1 MSREAL
7 LKPISLSFKCPECG
21 RYVHVSVKPQEFVD
35 SLSGIVRVPIEH
47 KDPSPHMLILDI
59 DQNGFVRGAYLY
71 KYTPKLHVAP
81 VKEIMDYLGIE
92 NLAYFLYY
100 LLKGTKIFLHGDDK
114 AIKMVKQL
122 ASLVNERDII
132 VLNKKEA
139 REKINPRK
147 IKKPKAAIRSLLQII
162 SRIANLSSDDAR
174 SEWIRREYTKLKKG
188 LTRLK
193 NIISSRDS
201 WTLDE
206 LLSEIKMDINKD
218 DLRLLID
225 ILEERGYRVSAKIKD
240 VEYKIK
246 SMFA

>member
-1 MSREAL
+1 MSQEA
-7 LKPISLSFKCPECG
+7 LKPISLIFRCPECG
-21 RYVHVSVKPQEFVD
+21 KNVEVYIKPQEFVD
-35 SLSGIVRVPIEH
+35 SLSGIVRIPIEH
-47 KDPSPHMLILDI
+47 KKPSPHMLILDI

-71 KYTPKLHVAP
+71 RYKPKVHMIP
-81 VKEIMDYLGIE
+81 IKEIMDYLGIE

-100 LLKGTKIFLHGDDK
+100 LLKGTKIFLHGDNK
-114 AIKMVKQL
+114 AIKMAKQF
-122 ASLVNERDII
+122 ANLVNERDII
-132 VLNKKEA
+132 VSDKREA
-139 REKINPRK
+139 KEKINPKK

-193 NIISSRDS
+193 NIINSRDS

-206 LLSEIKMDINKD
+206 LLSEIKMNINKD

-225 ILEERGYRVSAKIKD
+225 ILEDVGCRISAKIKD
-240 VEYKIK
+240 IEYKIK